1 MIVLEK
7 EISNLKFIVLM
18 IYDPQMRKSSM
29 QNNFERISVMPI
41 ELCYI

>member
-7 EISNLKFIVLM
+7 GISNLKFIILM
-18 IYDPQMRKSSM
+18 IYDLQMRKSNM
-29 QNNFERISVMPI
+29 QNNFECISVMSI